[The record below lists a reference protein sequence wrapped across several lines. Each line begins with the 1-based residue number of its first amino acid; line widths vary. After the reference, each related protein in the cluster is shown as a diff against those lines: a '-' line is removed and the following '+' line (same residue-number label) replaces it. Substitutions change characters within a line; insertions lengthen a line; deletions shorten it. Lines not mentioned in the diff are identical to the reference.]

1 MKLRDLFTRA
11 FSSSHASFR
20 IEAVDGFI
28 ANLHCP
34 FTAKLQWVGNGRA
47 GTNRVYVSFEDWTK
61 HRSYTAIGSNAGAQ
75 PLAFQNWRRFKEA
88 FVPELIARAVG
99 ETEDALG
106 RPVETSIDPFA
117 GSGTTLLASQF
128 LGVNAIGI
136 EVNPFLADLVEA
148 KLTPIDGQLVAR
160 SLSEVLS
167 TAGRPDP
174 REFYAGAPA
183 TFVEPGLKGRFLFA
197 EPVATRMAGLLEAIL
212 RLEDHATRR
221 LLRVLLGSAVLEV
234 CNAVVSGKGRRYRR
248 NWESR
253 HVGPGDLDRS
263 FAAAVEAAVFDAT
276 RYANRRSLDFTLLR
290 GDARTEAK
298 QIAHADVAIF
308 SPPYPNSFDYTDV
321 YNIELWALG
330 YLRASQENTRLRH
343 ATLRSHVQIKRDMSA
358 SKPVPIIAEAIG
370 QLRDADGL
378 WNPHIPDMIGAYFDD
393 LGSIIAEIRRILP
406 VRGRMY
412 MVVGDSRYCGIDIPV
427 AEALTEM
434 APSLGLQV
442 EAVEPFRS
450 MRASPQQGGRR
461 ELAESLLI
469 FSS

>member
-1 MKLRDLFTRA
+1 M
-11 FSSSHASFR
+11 
-20 IEAVDGFI
+20 G
-28 ANLHCP
+28 
-34 FTAKLQWVGNGRA
+34 
-47 GTNRVYVSFEDWTK
+47 VYVSFEDWTK
-61 HRSYTAIGSNAGAQ
+61 HRAYAAIGSNAGAQ

-88 FVPELIARAVG
+88 FVPELIARAIG
-99 ETEDALG
+99 ETEFRLG
-106 RPVETSIDPFA
+106 RPVRASLDPFA

-128 LGVNAIGI
+128 LGVDAIGI

-160 SLSEVLS
+160 SLSDILA
-167 TAGRPDP
+167 TAGKPDP
-174 REFYAGAPA
+174 REFYKGAPA
-183 TFVEPGLKGRFLFA
+183 TFVEPGVKGRFLFA
-197 EPVATRMAGLLEAIL
+197 EPVASRMAGILEAIL
-212 RLEDHATRR
+212 HLEDQATRR
-221 LLRVLLGSAVLEV
+221 FLRVLFGSAVLEV
-234 CNAVVSGKGRRYRR
+234 CNAVVSGKGRRYRQ

-253 HVGPGDLDRS
+253 HVGPLDLDRAFIAS
-263 FAAAVEAAVFDAT
+263 VEAAVFDAT
-276 RYANRRSLDFTLLR
+276 RYANRRTLEFTLLR

-298 QIAHADVAIF
+298 KVAQADVAIF

-330 YLRASQENTRLRH
+330 YLRASEENTRLRH

-358 SKPVPIIAEAIG
+358 SQPVPVVSAAID
-370 QLRDADGL
+370 QLRSADKL

-393 LGSIIAEIRRILP
+393 LGSIIAEVKRVLP
-406 VRGRMY
+406 TGGRMY

-427 AEALTEM
+427 ARALTDM
-434 APSLGLQV
+434 APSLGFQV

-469 FSS
+469 FTA